1 MATKDERM
9 KKTAEV
15 LNGIKYIKMCG
26 LETKFID
33 SVCTKNMTRIYYILG

>member
-1 MATKDERM
+1 MAAKDERM

-33 SVCTKNMTRIYYILG
+33 SVSFKNFQF